1 MADVLQCFCCKQLVE
16 GYVDGLR
23 RHLNIHFMKKEFEK
37 NLVHYTCM
45 KRGCRTSSR
54 TCGNLKHHITTKHPL
69 SLFSTQNNVML
80 DPVSSHKLTDDT
92 LQSTENYKTLPKN
105 SDNHSNNQEK
115 LTCNLESIRE
125 FAAVCICQLKADVS
139 FTDQKIKQAMNFGES
154 LVGQINEY
162 VRQKMS
168 AFLEK
173 FVSHIPPEK
182 SVALQNSIW
191 LDNIFK
197 HVETSSK
204 QETFINSLIG
214 AIPKPRSIMLNG
226 KEVKR
231 FVDGKEKCKKVIL
244 NQFLI
249 SSLHLTEPKI
259 VLQAYDTFQ
268 YIPIVE
274 SLKMILKNPDNRLA
288 LTEKE
293 PFNERSG
300 VYQSFIDGKQYK
312 NSDYFKAY
320 PNALRII
327 IYDDVEPCNAL
338 SSRAGNNKISAM
350 YFKIQNLPQRF
361 NASTKS
367 VFPLIYAKSIDT
379 KKQGYNKILLPLVED
394 LKKLEKGVTI
404 YINNQNITIRGAVIV
419 VAGDTLAIHELFGLL
434 GPSARLFCRECTITR
449 NNFLNDPFDSQYH
462 LRDRAWYEDN
472 LEQVQKKNI
481 SSKDCGLKT
490 TGCILNDLQHFH
502 LTNNH
507 CLDVM
512 HDLAEGQSICN

>member
-1 MADVLQCFCCKQLVE
+1 
-16 GYVDGLR
+16 
-23 RHLNIHFMKKEFEK
+23 
-37 NLVHYTCM
+37 
-45 KRGCRTSSR
+45 
-54 TCGNLKHHITTKHPL
+54 
-69 SLFSTQNNVML
+69 
-80 DPVSSHKLTDDT
+80 
-92 LQSTENYKTLPKN
+92 
-105 SDNHSNNQEK
+105 
-115 LTCNLESIRE
+115 
-125 FAAVCICQLKADVS
+125 
-139 FTDQKIKQAMNFGES
+139 MNFGES

-162 VRQKMS
+162 VRQKVS

-197 HVETSSK
+197 HVKTSSK
-204 QETFINSLIG
+204 QESFINSLIG

-249 SSLHLTEPKI
+249 SSLYLTEPKI

-293 PFNERSG
+293 SFNERSG

-327 IYDDVEPCNAL
+327 IYEDDVEPCNAL
-338 SSRAGNNKISAM
+338 SSRAGNNKISAL
-350 YFKIQNLPQRF
+350 YFKIQNLPRRF

-379 KKQGYNKILLPLVED
+379 KKHGYNKILLPLVED

-449 NNFLNDPFDSQYH
+449 NNFLNDHFDSQYH

-472 LEQVQKKNI
+472 LAQVQKKNI

-507 CLDVM
+507 CFDVM
-512 HDLAEGQSICN
+512 HDLAEGVIPVTLQLVLAHYYRDKQLGFSIDFINHRLKSFNYGYRDSKNKPSANITAPMLLVPSKHRMRQTASQYLLLLRAFPFLFMHKVPRGCEYLDLISVLINASGYLFQRQFQITI